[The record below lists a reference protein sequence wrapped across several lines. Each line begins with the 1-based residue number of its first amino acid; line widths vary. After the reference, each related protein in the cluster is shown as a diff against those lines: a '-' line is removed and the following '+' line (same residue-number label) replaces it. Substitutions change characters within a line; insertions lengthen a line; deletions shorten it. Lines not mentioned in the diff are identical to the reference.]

1 MAGSGSTTELV
12 ILSLGLSGL
21 IGGSFL
27 WFTFRDKKTNIVMR
41 MNLLIMSLL
50 FLINFTIFALYT
62 FQELPF
68 FEGTEEILDPLIL
81 YLNMATFMQFGLL
94 LLLFPSP
101 IFTERKPMLL
111 AMCSLPAISISILL
125 TSKLFFEHWETVGFL
140 IQQAIF
146 YGLFSLISIRWYIL
160 HRTSDSAVKRNHAI
174 AAVLLMF
181 GLVGSVLTRWPVLF
195 SLGGGDLYA
204 QGFGGFIFPD
214 FSTSDFL
221 FLFHHALELIPILG
235 MFVVLITEIMVPRE
249 KRDMVVLL
257 LSLFFFL
264 FGLVNV
270 MVVKFI
276 DINTDF
282 RILWHQF
289 AAAGTFGLI
298 RPVLFVYLAIKF
310 NLVDLSKKSIR
321 NKVRL
326 IAVLLATVW
335 ASSLFEIIQAF
346 LPVPQILSAAIIGV
360 ILSFGIG
367 WEQKIFDGIATISE
381 DDYLSSPKEIFEEPD
396 LFRVVMVTVV
406 FTLLL
411 AMYGLIQG
419 GETVV

>member
-1 MAGSGSTTELV
+1 MAGAGSTTELV
-12 ILSLGLSGL
+12 ILSLGLAGL

-62 FQELPF
+62 FQELSF
-68 FEGTEEILDPLIL
+68 SEGTEEILNPLIL

-94 LLLFPSP
+94 FLLFPSP

-111 AMCSLPAISISILL
+111 AMCSLPAISISILF
-125 TSKLFFEHWETVGFL
+125 TSRLFFEHWETVSFL
-140 IQQAIF
+140 MQHA
-146 YGLFSLISIRWYIL
+146 LSNLCSLIAIRWYIL
-160 HRTSDSAVKRNHAI
+160 HRTSDSVVKRNHAI

-195 SLGGGDLYA
+195 SLGGGDLYS

-214 FSTSDFL
+214 FTTSDFL
-221 FLFHHALELIPILG
+221 FLFHHSLELIPILG
-235 MFVVLITEIMVPRE
+235 MFVVLITEIMVPRG
-249 KRDMVVLL
+249 KRDTVVLL

-276 DINTDF
+276 DVNTDF
-282 RILWHQF
+282 RILWHHF

-381 DDYLSSPKEIFEEPD
+381 DDYLSSPKEIFEESD
-396 LFRVVMVTVV
+396 LFRVVMATVV

-411 AMYGLIQG
+411 AMYGLVQ
-419 GETVV
+419 

>member
-94 LLLFPSP
+94 FLLFPSP

-146 YGLFSLISIRWYIL
+146 YGLFSLIAIRWYIL

-276 DINTDF
+276 
-282 RILWHQF
+282 
-289 AAAGTFGLI
+289 G
-298 RPVLFVYLAIKF
+298 PVLFVYLAIKF

>member
-1 MAGSGSTTELV
+1 
-12 ILSLGLSGL
+12 
-21 IGGSFL
+21 
-27 WFTFRDKKTNIVMR
+27 
-41 MNLLIMSLL
+41 
-50 FLINFTIFALYT
+50 
-62 FQELPF
+62 
-68 FEGTEEILDPLIL
+68 
-81 YLNMATFMQFGLL
+81 
-94 LLLFPSP
+94 
-101 IFTERKPMLL
+101 
-111 AMCSLPAISISILL
+111 
-125 TSKLFFEHWETVGFL
+125 
-140 IQQAIF
+140 
-146 YGLFSLISIRWYIL
+146 
-160 HRTSDSAVKRNHAI
+160 
-174 AAVLLMF
+174 
-181 GLVGSVLTRWPVLF
+181 
-195 SLGGGDLYA
+195 
-204 QGFGGFIFPD
+204 
-214 FSTSDFL
+214 
-221 FLFHHALELIPILG
+221 
-235 MFVVLITEIMVPRE
+235 
-249 KRDMVVLL
+249 
-257 LSLFFFL
+257 
-264 FGLVNV
+264 V

>member
-1 MAGSGSTTELV
+1 MAGAGSTTELV
-12 ILSLGLSGL
+12 ILSLGLAGL

-62 FQELPF
+62 FQELSF
-68 FEGTEEILDPLIL
+68 SEGTEEILDPLIL
-81 YLNMATFMQFGLL
+81 YLNMATFVQFGLL
-94 LLLFPSP
+94 FLLFPSP

-125 TSKLFFEHWETVGFL
+125 TSRLFFEHWEIVSFL
-140 IQQAIF
+140 IQQAMF
-146 YGLFSLISIRWYIL
+146 SGLFSLIAIRWYIL
-160 HRTSDSAVKRNHAI
+160 HRTSDSVVKRNHAI

-195 SLGGGDLYA
+195 SLGGGDLYS
-204 QGFGGFIFPD
+204 QGFGGFTFPT

-221 FLFHHALELIPILG
+221 FLFHHSLELIPILG

-249 KRDMVVLL
+249 KRDVVVLL

-276 DINTDF
+276 DINADF
-282 RILWHQF
+282 RILWHHF

-381 DDYLSSPKEIFEEPD
+381 DDYLSGPKEIFEEPD
-396 LFRVVMVTVV
+396 LFRVAMATVV

-411 AMYGLIQG
+411 AMYGLVQ
-419 GETVV
+419 